1 MAKLF
6 LLDAY
11 ALIYRAYYGFIR
23 NPRINSKG
31 ENTSAVL
38 GFVNT
43 LEEILTKENPEYIG
57 VAFDPHGPTFRHE
70 AFPDYKAQREET
82 PEGIRFAVPIIKD
95 VLKAYRIPV
104 LEVQGFEADD
114 VIGTLAKQSESIG
127 ELDTYMMTPDKDYG
141 QLVAKNVK
149 MYKPRFDGGFDILG
163 EKEVKE
169 KYGLS
174 DVKQV
179 IDLLG
184 LMGDSSDNYP
194 GCPGVGEK
202 TAVKLI
208 NEFGS
213 IENLLA
219 HTEQLKGA
227 MKKKV
232 EEHVE
237 DIKMS
242 KFLAAIKTDV
252 PITLNLESLKREPID
267 DVALKE
273 IFERLEFRTLLR
285 KKLGGS
291 DTTSASS
298 PTPTVSS
305 NKNKGKGQMG
315 NLFSGDLFGGASE
328 SPQTPSSQ
336 ASENAKFTDMGQG
349 DLFFSNLSDLTT
361 TPHTYQL
368 VDSME
373 EMEKLAANILTFGFV
388 SLDTETTSVDAMSAK
403 LVGLSFAMKEG
414 EAYYVPVPQ
423 HEEWTGED
431 FEKTLKVVN
440 IFKKV
445 YENDQILKIGQNIK
459 YDMMVLANYDIH
471 LEGKMFDTM
480 IAHYILAPELR
491 HNMDYLAEV
500 YLKYKTIHID
510 ALIGSGKKQRS
521 MSELD
526 PKEVYEYAAEDADV
540 TLKLKNILEKE
551 LHEKGLY
558 QLFEEVEMPLVP
570 VLARMEMNGAR
581 IDEASLA
588 ETSKVFTE
596 RMETIERD
604 IREVAG
610 QELNISSPRQIGE
623 LLFDQ
628 LKIDSKPKKTKTG
641 QYVTDEAT
649 LLALKSKHPVV
660 EKILNYRGYKKLLST
675 YIDALPQL
683 VNPRT
688 GHIHTSYN
696 QAVTATGRLS
706 SSNPNLQNIPIR
718 DENGKEVRK
727 AFIPDE
733 GELFF
738 SADYSQIELR
748 LMAHLSQ
755 DKNMVE
761 DFNSGHDI
769 HQATAA
775 KIFKVPI
782 EEVTSTM
789 RRKAKTANFGIIYGI
804 SAFGLAERMEVSRGE
819 ARQLIDDYFATY
831 PGVKEY
837 MDKSIE
843 KARQLGYTQTL
854 LGRRCQ
860 LPDINSRNA
869 VVRGYAERNAINAP
883 IQGTAADIIK
893 VAMIRIDK
901 RMREEGLRSK
911 MILQVHDELNFS
923 VVPEEKE
930 QLQALVI
937 NEMQNAIKLSVPL
950 FADCGWGSN
959 WLEAH

>member
-315 NLFSGDLFGGASE
+315 DLFSGDLFGGASE

-581 IDEASLA
+581 IDEVSLA

-660 EKILNYRGYKKLLST
+660 EKILDYRGYKKLLST

-950 FADCGWGSN
+950 FADCGWGTN

>member
-660 EKILNYRGYKKLLST
+660 EKILDYRGYKKLLST

-804 SAFGLAERMEVSRGE
+804 SAFGLAERMEVSRSE

-950 FADCGWGSN
+950 FADCGWGTN

>member
-11 ALIYRAYYGFIR
+11 ALIYRAYYGFIK

-43 LEEILTKENPEYIG
+43 LEEILIKENPDYIG
-57 VAFDPHGPTFRHE
+57 VAFDPHGATFRHE
-70 AFPDYKAQREET
+70 AFPEYKAQREET

-104 LEVQGFEADD
+104 LEVQGYEADD
-114 VIGTLAKQSESIG
+114 VIGTLAKQSESIEG
-127 ELDTYMMTPDKDYG
+127 IDTYMMTPDKDYG

-163 EKEVKE
+163 EAEVKA
-169 KYGLS
+169 KYGIN

-184 LMGDSSDNYP
+184 LMGDASDNYP

-208 NEFGS
+208 NEFGN
-213 IENLLA
+213 IEGLLA
-219 HTEQLKGA
+219 HTDQLKGA

-232 EEHVE
+232 EDHIE

-252 PITLNLESLKREPID
+252 PITLDLNNLKREPID
-267 DVALKE
+267 EVALKE
-273 IFERLEFRTLLR
+273 IFERLEFRTLSKR
-285 KKLGGS
+285 KFGGE
-291 DTTSASS
+291 DGTAS
-298 PTPTVSS
+298 PTPSAPTGG
-305 NKNKGKGQMG
+305 KKGKPQM
-315 NLFSGDLFGGASE
+315 NDLFSGDLFGGSV
-328 SPQTPSSQ
+328 QTTENAPSQ
-336 ASENAKFTDMGQG
+336 ASESSENPTTGQG
-349 DLFFSNLSDLTT
+349 ELFFSNLSDLNN
-361 TPHTYQL
+361 TPHKYQL
-368 VDSME
+368 IDSE
-373 EMEKLAANILTFGFV
+373 EEAKNLAAILTFDFV

-403 LVGLSFAMKEG
+403 LVGLSFAMNEG
-414 EAYYVPVPQ
+414 EGFYVSIPY
-423 HEEWTGED
+423 HEEWSGED
-431 FEKTLKVVN
+431 FEKSLRVVN
-440 IFKKV
+440 IFKEV
-445 YENDQILKIGQNIK
+445 YESEKIIKVGQNIK
-459 YDMMVLANYDIH
+459 YDMMVLANYGIE
-471 LEGKMFDTM
+471 LRGKMFDTM
-480 IAHYILAPELR
+480 IAHYIIAPELR

-500 YLKYKTIHID
+500 YLKYQTIHID
-510 ALIGSGKKQRS
+510 SLIGSGKKQRS
-521 MSELD
+521 MHELD
-526 PKEVYEYAAEDADV
+526 PKDVYEYAAEDADV

-551 LHEKGLY
+551 LYEKGLY
-558 QLFEEVEMPLVP
+558 QLFDEVEMPLVP

-581 IDEASLA
+581 IDENSLA
-588 ETSKVFTE
+588 ETSKVFTQ
-596 RMETIERD
+596 RMETIEQE

-610 QELNISSPRQIGE
+610 QELNISSPKQIGE
-623 LLFDQ
+623 LLFDR

-660 EKILNYRGYKKLLST
+660 EKILDYRGYKKLLST

-683 VNPRT
+683 INPRT

-775 KIFKVPI
+775 KIFKVPM
-782 EEVTSTM
+782 EEVTSSM

-804 SAFGLAERMEVSRGE
+804 SAFGLAERMEVSRSE
-819 ARQLIDDYFATY
+819 ARQLIDEYFATY

-843 KARQLGYTQTL
+843 KARQLGYTETL

-893 VAMIRIDK
+893 IAMIRIDQ

-923 VVPEEKE
+923 VVPAEKE
-930 QLQALVI
+930 RLKELVI
-937 NEMQNAIKLSVPL
+937 KEMENAIKLSVPL
-950 FADCGWGSN
+950 FADCGWGTN

>member
-252 PITLNLESLKREPID
+252 PITLNLDSLKREPID

-315 NLFSGDLFGGASE
+315 DLFSGDLFGGASE

-596 RMETIERD
+596 RMETIEQE

-660 EKILNYRGYKKLLST
+660 EKILDYRGYKKLLST

-937 NEMQNAIKLSVPL
+937 NEMQNAIQLSVPL
-950 FADCGWGSN
+950 YADCGWGEN

>member
-315 NLFSGDLFGGASE
+315 DLFSGDLFGGASE

-336 ASENAKFTDMGQG
+336 ASENAKFTDMRQG

-660 EKILNYRGYKKLLST
+660 EKILDYRGYKKLLST

-950 FADCGWGSN
+950 FADCGWGTN

>member
-11 ALIYRAYYGFIR
+11 ALIYRAYYGFIK

-70 AFPDYKAQREET
+70 TFSEYKAQREET

-104 LEVQGFEADD
+104 LEVTGFEADD
-114 VIGTLAKQSESIG
+114 VIGTLAKQSESIEG
-127 ELDTYMMTPDKDYG
+127 IDTYMMTPDKDYG
-141 QLVAKNVK
+141 QLVAEHVK
-149 MYKPRFDGGFDILG
+149 MYKPRHDGGFDILG
-163 EKEVKE
+163 VKEVTE
-169 KYGLS
+169 KYGIQ

-208 NEFGS
+208 NEFGN
-213 IENLLA
+213 IEGLLA
-219 HTEQLKGA
+219 NIDQLKGA
-227 MKKKV
+227 MKRKV
-232 EEHVE
+232 EEHVD
-237 DIKMS
+237 DIKLS
-242 KFLAAIKTDV
+242 KYLATIRTDV
-252 PITLNLESLKREPID
+252 PITLDLDSLKRESID
-267 DVALKE
+267 ETALKE
-273 IFERLEFRTLLR
+273 IFERLEFRTLSRRLFSDS
-285 KKLGGS
+285 KEAKGEKEQGG
-291 DTTSASS
+291 T
-298 PTPTVSS
+298 
-305 NKNKGKGQMG
+305 KNKRQGTQGD
-315 NLFSGDLFGGASE
+315 LFSGDLFGGPAST
-328 SPQTPSSQ
+328 PQPTLFDAQNTALNSS
-336 ASENAKFTDMGQG
+336 EGQG
-349 DLFFSNLSDLTT
+349 DLFSSNLSDITT
-361 TPHTYQL
+361 TKHNYQL
-368 VDSME
+368 VDSEE
-373 EMEKLAANILTFGFV
+373 EMDSLAAKLLTFDFI

-403 LVGLSFAMKEG
+403 LVGLSFAVEEG
-414 EAYYVPVPQ
+414 SAFYVPIPY
-423 HEEWTGED
+423 HEEWSGND
-431 FEKTLKVVN
+431 FEKALRIVN
-440 IFKKV
+440 KFKTV
-445 YENDQILKIGQNIK
+445 YESKQILKIGQNIK

-480 IAHYILAPELR
+480 IAHYIIAPELR

-500 YLKYKTIHID
+500 YLKYQTIHID

-521 MSELD
+521 MHELD

-540 TLKLKNILEKE
+540 TLKLKTILEKE
-551 LHEKGLY
+551 LHEKGLWK
-558 QLFEEVEMPLVP
+558 LFDDVEMPLVP
-570 VLARMEMNGAR
+570 VLARMEMNGVR
-581 IDEASLA
+581 IDEASLS
-588 ETSKVFTE
+588 ETSRVFTE
-596 RMETIERD
+596 HMESIERE

-610 QELNISSPRQIGE
+610 EELNISSPKQVGE
-623 LLFDQ
+623 LLFDK
-628 LKIDSKPKKTKTG
+628 LKIDAKPKKTKTG

-660 EKILNYRGYKKLLST
+660 EKILDYRGYKKLLST

-727 AFIPDE
+727 AFIPDQ

-755 DKNMVE
+755 DHNMVE

-775 KIFKVPI
+775 KIFKVDI
-782 EEVTSTM
+782 KDVTSDM

-804 SAFGLAERMEVSRGE
+804 SAFGLAERMEVSRSE
-819 ARQLIDDYFATY
+819 AKQLIDDYFATY
-831 PGVKEY
+831 PGVKAY
-837 MDKSIE
+837 MDQSIE
-843 KARQLGYTQTL
+843 KARQLGYTETL

-930 QLQALVI
+930 KLQALVI
-937 NEMQNAIKLSVPL
+937 SEMQNAIQLSVPL
-950 FADCGWGSN
+950 FADCGWGTN

>member
-315 NLFSGDLFGGASE
+315 DLFSGDLFGGASE

-596 RMETIERD
+596 RMETIEQE

-660 EKILNYRGYKKLLST
+660 EKILDYRGYKKLLST

-937 NEMQNAIKLSVPL
+937 NEMQNAIQLSVPL
-950 FADCGWGSN
+950 YADCGWGEN